1 MVTVSPFAAAL
12 ALFTFTVPV
21 PYVPFIA
28 VKVSALEPL
37 VMVMVWPE
45 VEPVPENV
53 PVAVAP
59 VPLVVRVNVFGT
71 LPAELVRPIVGAM
84 ADVGIAD
91 TVPTT
96 EDAVALVVRFK
107 TFAP

>member
-12 ALFTFTVPV
+12 GLFTFTVPV

-28 VKVSALEPL
+28 VKISVLAPL
-37 VMVMVWPE
+37 VMVIVWPE
-45 VEPVPENV
+45 VEPVLEKV

-59 VPLVVRVNVFGT
+59 VPLVVRVNVLGL
-71 LPAELVRPIVGAM
+71 LPAELVRVMVGAVV
-84 ADVGIAD
+84 DVGIAA

-96 EDAVALVVRFK
+96 EDAVALVVRFN